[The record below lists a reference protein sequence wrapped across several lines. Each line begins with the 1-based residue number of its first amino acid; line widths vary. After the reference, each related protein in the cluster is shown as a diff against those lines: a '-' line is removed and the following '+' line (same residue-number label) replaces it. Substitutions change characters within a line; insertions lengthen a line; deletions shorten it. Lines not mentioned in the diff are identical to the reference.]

1 MTCLTDQPN
10 DDNDDVTT
18 GCTLPTPSKAPP
30 RGRLV
35 SQSVLRSRLADKPN
49 WFERRRCTS
58 ARPSSSSMP
67 RQKSRKPQRSKT
79 PTMRSRKED
88 ADDQAEFGSS
98 DPAYY
103 FLEIRLE
110 HSSSLSGWT
119 FRVIVTDTSVESH
132 PVVLFSGMQCDK
144 SNCIV
149 FGDSKSTLR
158 PTIFDPMQYFDHAKQ
173 PQDMYGHTL
182 HIQVIS
188 DYPVQKTIVDT
199 TVHFANANVAPPLT
213 TEQVLDLLQVDK
225 LHVDDKNGSVEVEP
239 PPSTHDN
246 SEYIYEHHFEQ
257 MLPTSSSNVE
267 VADTIIMENEA
278 NLSDIDKKKRQL
290 QRMRESMKVY
300 GLELEYL

>member
-1 MTCLTDQPN
+1 
-10 DDNDDVTT
+10 
-18 GCTLPTPSKAPP
+18 
-30 RGRLV
+30 
-35 SQSVLRSRLADKPN
+35 
-49 WFERRRCTS
+49 
-58 ARPSSSSMP
+58 
-67 RQKSRKPQRSKT
+67 
-79 PTMRSRKED
+79 
-88 ADDQAEFGSS
+88 
-98 DPAYY
+98 
-103 FLEIRLE
+103 
-110 HSSSLSGWT
+110 
-119 FRVIVTDTSVESH
+119 
-132 PVVLFSGMQCDK
+132 MQCDE

-188 DYPVQKTIVDT
+188 EYPVQKTIVDT

-213 TEQVLDLLQVDK
+213 AEQVLDLLQVDK
-225 LHVDDKNGSVEVEP
+225 LHVDDKNDSVQVEP

-267 VADTIIMENEA
+267 VADTIILENEG

-290 QRMRESMKVY
+290 QRMRESMKNDMIQEQKR
-300 GLELEYL
+300 LASFR